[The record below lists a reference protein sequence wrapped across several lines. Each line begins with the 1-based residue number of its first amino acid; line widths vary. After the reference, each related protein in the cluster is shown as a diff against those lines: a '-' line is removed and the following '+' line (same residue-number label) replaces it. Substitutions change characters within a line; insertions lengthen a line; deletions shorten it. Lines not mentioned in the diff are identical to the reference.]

1 MARLKMVCLITADE
15 KVSIPKCLIDALK
28 PFGARFIKV
37 CAPIVGDV
45 KSGKK
50 AVENGWLERRYEA
63 NNIELTTWL
72 ENGGNYGVVCG
83 EGLHAIDLDDKVLQE
98 KFEQSVETLTIKT
111 GRTPEG
117 RHYFL
122 RTDCIENGMIF
133 SDTDKDGKRKNLGNI
148 QVRNKYVVGA
158 GCFHYSGKKYEVI
171 KDVPIA
177 WITKKELQEIFGEH
191 LAWSKQHI
199 SEEQAEVE
207 MDRMKDLGFDIPIAD
222 VIDLTMLREIGQDE
236 FQGAHPIH
244 DSTTGNNFT
253 VNTRKNCW
261 HCFRC
266 NSGGGALSWLAVKH
280 KIIECHEAQ
289 KGNLKGELFKKVL
302 VVAKKEG
309 FEIDLGNDDEELNPE
324 VARYFDK
331 KKFVAAFLA
340 TELMGKFHYVTR
352 KTDEMIFVY
361 RPKHGTYTPDG
372 KAHLKTH
379 TRKALGKYLTRN
391 RLNEVINFV
400 TCSTLKDTDTTPPHL
415 ILVKN
420 GILNVKTEKL
430 EDFSPDYF
438 ILNAVPVKYDPNAKI
453 NAIENFVKEI
463 VHPDDLSVL
472 QESAGYCLWRDYMIH
487 VAIMLIGEGANGKS
501 TWLELLR
508 TFLGNENVS
517 TEPLQSF
524 EANRFSIGC
533 LFGKLANIYADLS
546 DRALVKTG
554 NFKMLTGGDTIS
566 AEYKF
571 RDRFNFKNYA
581 KLIFS
586 ANKIP
591 ESKEDTTAFF
601 RRWIIIN
608 FPKQFLPDNPK
619 TDPQLLKKLTTE
631 AELSGFLNWCLE
643 GLRRLIENNKF
654 SRSRSIEE
662 TREQYLRSSD
672 PVKAFAMDR
681 LEHKAGNAIPK
692 SEVYKAFIGYC
703 QEMKLPTVSQVVFA
717 LKLVECMPNT
727 HSTRKRIGG
736 TQTPCWEDLAMGVC
750 VGCAKQEGDSY
761 STEQNSLEE
770 YSKEEVER
778 EKNGCSDSTP
788 LSRET
793 FQEAL
798 KGA

>member
-1 MARLKMVCLITADE
+1 MVRRKTVLLITADE
-15 KVSIPKCLIDALK
+15 KVSIPRCLIDALK

-37 CAPIVGDV
+37 CAPIVGDA

-63 NNIELTTWL
+63 DDIELTTWL
-72 ENGGNYGVVCG
+72 EGGGNYGVVCG
-83 EGLHAIDLDDKVLQE
+83 EGLHAIDLDDKPLQE
-98 KFEQSVETLTIKT
+98 KFEQYVETLTVKT
-111 GRTPEG
+111 GRIPEG
-117 RHYFL
+117 RHYFV
-122 RTDCIENGMIF
+122 RTDCAENGMIF
-133 SDTDKDGKRKNLGNI
+133 SDPDKDGKRKNLGNI

-158 GCFHYSGKKYEVI
+158 GCYHYSGKKYEVI

-177 WITKKELQEIFGEH
+177 WITKKELEEIFGEN
-191 LAWSKQHI
+191 LAWSKQRL
-199 SEEQAEVE
+199 SEEQAQIE
-207 MDRMKDLGFDIPIAD
+207 MDFGFDIPIAD
-222 VIDLTMLREIGQDE
+222 VIDLTLLRQIGQDE

-244 DSTTGNNFT
+244 GSEGGNNFT

-302 VVAKKEG
+302 VVAKKDG
-309 FEIDLGNDDEELNPE
+309 FEVDLGNDDEELSPE
-324 VARYFDK
+324 VAKYFEK
-331 KKFVAAFLA
+331 RKFMAAYLA

-361 RPKHGTYTPDG
+361 HQKHGTYTPDG

-391 RLNEVINFV
+391 RLSEVINFV
-400 TCSTLKDTDTTPPHL
+400 TCSTLKDTDTTPSHL

-420 GILNVKTEKL
+420 GLLNIKTGKL

-438 ILNAVPVKYDPNAKI
+438 ILNVVPVRYDPNAKI

-463 VHPDDLSVL
+463 IHPDDVSVL
-472 QESAGYCLWRDYMIH
+472 QESAGYCLWREYPIH

-508 TFLGNENVS
+508 AFLGNENVS

-524 EANRFSIGC
+524 EANRFSLGC
-533 LFGKLANIYADLS
+533 LFGKLANVYADLS

-591 ESKEDTTAFF
+591 ESKDDTTAFF

-654 SRSRSIEE
+654 SKSRSIEE

-681 LEHKAGNAIPK
+681 LEYKAGSAIPK
-692 SEVYKAFIGYC
+692 TEVYKAFIEYC
-703 QEMKLPTVSQVVFA
+703 QEMKLPTVSQVTFA
-717 LKLVECMPNT
+717 AKLVECMPNT
-727 HSTRKRIGG
+727 KSARKRIEG
-736 TQTPCWEDLAMGVC
+736 TQTYCWEDLAMGVC
-750 VGCAKQEGDSY
+750 VVCANQTGI
-761 STEQNSLEE
+761 STKVNEIGLKKYIESGG
-770 YSKEEVER
+770 KR
-778 EKNGCSDSTP
+778 EKGYSDSTVV
-788 LSRET
+788 SWED
-793 FQEAL
+793 AL
-798 KGA
+798 KGE

>member
-1 MARLKMVCLITADE
+1 MARFKMVCLITADE

-37 CAPIVGDV
+37 CAPIVGDA

-63 NNIELTTWL
+63 DDIELTTWL

-98 KFEQSVETLTIKT
+98 RFEQHIETLTVKT

-122 RTDCIENGMIF
+122 RTDCTENGMMF
-133 SDTDKDGKRKNLGNI
+133 SDPDKDGKRKNLGNI

-158 GCFHYSGKKYEVI
+158 GCFHYSGKKYEVA
-171 KDVPIA
+171 KDVPIT
-177 WITKKELQEIFGEH
+177 WINKKQLQEIFGEH
-191 LAWSKQHI
+191 LTWSKQHV

-207 MDRMKDLGFDIPIAD
+207 MDRMKDLGFDVPIAD
-222 VIDLTMLREIGQDE
+222 VIDLTMLRQIGQDE

-309 FEIDLGNDDEELNPE
+309 FEVDLGNDDEELSPE
-324 VARYFDK
+324 VAKYFEK
-331 KKFVAAFLA
+331 RKFMAAYLA
-340 TELMGKFHYVTR
+340 AELMGKFHYVTR

-361 RPKHGTYTPDG
+361 HPKQGTYTPDG

-379 TRKALGKYLTRN
+379 TRRALGKHLTRN
-391 RLNEVINFV
+391 RLGEVINFV

-420 GILNVKTEKL
+420 GLLNVKTGKL
-430 EDFSPDYF
+430 EDFNPDYF
-438 ILNAVPVKYDPNAKI
+438 ILNVVPVRYDPNAKI
-453 NAIENFVKEI
+453 NIIESFVKEI

-472 QESAGYCLWRDYMIH
+472 QESAGYCLWREYPIH

-508 TFLGNENVS
+508 AFLGNENVS

-524 EANRFSIGC
+524 EANRFSLGC
-533 LFGKLANIYADLS
+533 LFGKLANVYADLS

-591 ESKEDTTAFF
+591 ESKDDTTAFF

-654 SRSRSIEE
+654 SKSRSIEE

-681 LEHKAGNAIPK
+681 LEYKAGSAIPK
-692 SEVYKAFIGYC
+692 FEVYKAFIGYC
-703 QEMKLPTVSQVVFA
+703 QEMKLPTVSQVTFA
-717 LKLVECMPNT
+717 MKLVECMPNT
-727 HSTRKRIGG
+727 KSGRKRIGG
-736 TQTPCWEDLAMGVC
+736 TQTYCWEDLAMGVC
-750 VGCAKQEGDSY
+750 VECANQTGISTKVNEIGLKYRESGD
-761 STEQNSLEE
+761 
-770 YSKEEVER
+770 KR
-778 EKNGCSDSTP
+778 EKRSLDSTVVTW
-788 LSRET
+788 E
-793 FQEAL
+793 EAL
-798 KGA
+798 KGK